1 MQNGKCYFQA
11 KNPIKIDILVITYLQ
26 DDYTY
31 NVSYKYVLNM
41 HDTEQNFPYKKKIKK
56 EKKVTKSNPR
66 CKRFQIESY
75 IFLRTESLSK
85 ENSRKFQIWLTRQ
98 CMELDLDRI
107 RLISRKFNMKRRP
120 KHIFIVFFLR

>member
-41 HDTEQNFPYKKKIKK
+41 HDTEQNFPYK
-56 EKKVTKSNPR
+56 EKKKGKKLLN
-66 CKRFQIESY
+66 QIQDVNVSR
-75 IFLRTESLSK
+75 LRAIYFSV
-85 ENSRKFQIWLTRQ
+85 RKA
-98 CMELDLDRI
+98 
-107 RLISRKFNMKRRP
+107 
-120 KHIFIVFFLR
+120 